1 MKKKRRLFAR
11 KITSIICIVS
21 LVLSFMPRLS
31 LVVNAET
38 SVEYI
43 DRIWNGSEV
52 TEETNS
58 VTEYIT
64 ISASTTSWGSAGTET
79 WYVLSSDITISS
91 RIEVS
96 GNANVILSDGC
107 TLTASEGIHVTGEN
121 SLTIYGQSIGN
132 GSLVSTG
139 ADRDAGI
146 GGNADEPCGTV
157 TINGGIVDAKGA
169 TADYQHVGDNIY
181 CGGAGIGSGSGH
193 YYKDNDNNTVTVYV
207 DSNGFITINGGT
219 VTATGQS
226 GGAGIG
232 GGYYSHFGTI
242 TINGGDVTT
251 TGSSAPS
258 NSGSAGIGGGTYCGE
273 GTIIINGGNIMSTG
287 RSAGIG
293 FGYWGTNT
301 NITINGG
308 TVEAKSSGYGCVG
321 IGGTSCKLTINGG
334 NVKGISSNQNSSPA
348 SGGKNYGSGIGGGN
362 SNGSS
367 TITLNWTSLDDRI
380 YLSSIFGK
388 TIKTAPGKY
397 FANENDPYVPLTV
410 NQINN
415 LTDTTL
421 VPVKTVVYREGAWNE
436 TKREVQFTNNEFF
449 TNGSNNT
456 LPYDD
461 FTYIESDVTSWT
473 DGIYVV
479 NSNLNIDE
487 LIDVS
492 GNVYLILADGYT
504 LNAGKGIHVP
514 KNSNLT
520 IYGQTEG
527 TGSLIASGSENQA
540 GIGGGANEN
549 SGNVTIHGGNITAEG
564 GGNAS
569 GIGGGNGGTGGEVT
583 IYGGTITANGGTD
596 ASGIGGGNSGAG
608 NSAIIYGGTVTANGN
623 SEAAGIGGSAGCTG
637 GAVSILGGEVSATG
651 GTGVGNGVNGSGG
664 AFSFTGGNLEATAS
678 DGSACF
684 GIDADTITLTWTSVS
699 DSIKSSSYSGTVAY
713 VDENRRFANE
723 SDIYTG
729 LASGDYADL
738 IDSTIIPNIYIT
750 VTADYIDATCNE
762 TDKVVTTTSCTVER
776 CISIE
781 DFNLPYITE
790 LNEGWYIIS
799 DSVNMNTRIPV
810 SGDVHLIL
818 ADGKTLTA
826 TKGINVTGEGNSLT
840 IYGQTEGT
848 GVLTITTPGSH
859 NSAIGGNDGESGGN
873 VTIKGGVI
881 TATGGGSAAGIGGG
895 RNANGGTLIIY
906 NGIVTVTGGKYGAGI
921 GSGLGNSSTHP
932 SGGEVNIYGG
942 NVTASGGSNS
952 AGIGGSRYANGAN
965 VSISG
970 GVVRATRIT
979 SSAYGIGQGSSGND
993 QGTLTLDWNDSVWD
1007 EDGNLILNEDGT
1019 PSMKIN
1025 AKNYGPSVTFNKNF
1039 VIIDTEEYLTAAT
1052 MSTANNKD
1060 VIPTRRV
1067 TPTVTVTI
1075 SSNIGLGSTVTPV
1088 VTGSADDKPNYTYD
1102 NDFITLEYK
1111 QKDADDSEYSPD
1123 FPTELGNYV
1132 VRAKVPATPDYF
1144 SGTGTAEFAI
1154 VPHTHDFKYTVG
1166 TGENSDTIT
1175 ATCANRDGN
1184 CALENA
1190 RITLKIIA
1198 PEKITYGD
1206 SNSASAT
1213 LDGLTDF
1220 NDITMKTIS
1229 EDDIIYYAAIK
1240 DGTAYTKDGGALQ
1253 SAPVDAGDYIAE
1265 ITVEEKTAFIGYT
1278 INKATTSIPV
1288 VSMSGYTYAGTVS
1301 GPSIPESYVGDGTPT
1316 FYYNSSNSNE
1326 GGTVWDGITNT
1337 SLDAGTYYM
1346 YAVIS
1351 DGANYNGCTT
1361 GTTEF
1366 TVSPKP
1372 VTVSGITAEGK
1383 TYDGTTSVT
1392 LSGSNA
1398 TINGIEDGDELTVT
1412 ATGVFENANA
1422 GVNKTVNIQT
1432 IKLGGSSK
1440 DNYVLAA
1447 LGQQTTATATIA
1459 QKSLSGAE
1467 VNLSTSSYVFD
1478 TSQKSVSVTSVK
1490 LENTVLS
1497 SNDFDVSGTLAATNV
1512 NTYTVTVTG
1521 KGNYKDTAT
1530 ADWTITNAQ
1539 MTVNAANVNKVYDG
1553 SGYGI
1558 VVEVENPASDYS
1570 VTYGEQEGTYEQDDS
1585 PTLTDVG
1592 SKTVFYKVTA
1602 ANYDDYTGSAKITI
1616 TAKSVTITGVETAN
1630 KVYDGGTSATVDV
1643 SSALIDGMVDGDDVS
1658 ISAGAAVF
1666 TDKNVGEDKE
1676 VTFTGFSLT
1685 GEKSG
1690 NYTLS
1695 AQPASVK
1702 ADITAKPVTIKGV
1715 QVSNKEYDGKTAA
1728 TVDISAAQID
1738 GMVDNDDVN
1747 ISAGTAAF
1755 ADKNVGKDKEVTFTD
1770 FVLTG
1775 DDANNY
1781 SLSAQPASVTAEITV
1796 KPVTITGVSAEDKV
1810 YDGTDKAEVN
1820 TESAQI
1826 TEIVEGDIVSISAG
1840 TAAFVDKNAGEDKEV
1855 TFTGFGLTGDDAAN
1869 YELSGQPSSAKADIT
1884 PRSITDVK
1892 VTLDKT
1898 ELTYNESEQTVNVTE
1913 VVTDNGISL
1922 TEDDYT
1928 VTGNTGKNRNDYTA
1942 IITGKG
1948 NFKDTA
1954 SVGWSITAGT
1964 MEVTVNNV
1972 NVEYDD
1978 QKHGIT
1984 VNVIKPGSGTVI
1996 KYGTEEGIYDLEE
2009 SPAIIKVGSIT
2020 VYFKVTDSY
2029 GNYND
2034 FTGSADITISEAD
2047 KTELNKTIKEAE
2059 DYLDSISDDDD
2070 YEDVADDL
2078 KEAIDKAKDF
2088 AKDPNV
2094 TAEEIAEKIKEILAE
2109 LEDAKAL
2116 VKAIDDENAAKLVEE
2131 EIEALKDDDDITLE
2145 DEEAVKAARDA
2156 YDKLTDYQKALIS
2169 DEALKKLT
2177 DTEAMIKAL
2186 KGKKYASYESDSE
2199 WTKGSD
2205 KVFKAGAKGS
2215 VRDEY
2220 TIEHFTGLKGD
2231 GKEIA
2236 NKYYTAKKGSVKIEL
2251 APKYLETL
2259 EVGKHVLT
2267 LMFDDADDLN
2277 IEFTVLAAED
2287 DIDDSKKTSDG
2298 DSKDES
2304 SKDTST
2310 DEKAKD
2316 AKVDV
2321 DGSATNNDATTD
2333 KANEPKNDSAAKTGD
2348 KAQPLLAFL
2357 IMIDAALAL
2366 NYVILRKRRGKRN
2379 N

>member
-1 MKKKRRLFAR
+1 M
-11 KITSIICIVS
+11 
-21 LVLSFMPRLS
+21 
-31 LVVNAET
+31 VNAET

-52 TEETNS
+52 TEETSS

-96 GNANVILSDGC
+96 GNVNVILSDGC
-107 TLTASEGIHVTGEN
+107 TLTASKGIHVTGEN

-193 YYKDNDNNTVTVYV
+193 NYKDNDNNTVTVYV

-293 FGYWGTNT
+293 FGYGGTNT

-308 TVEAKSSGYGCVG
+308 TVEAKSSGYGSVG

-334 NVKGISSNQNSSPA
+334 NVKGISSNQNSSPI
-348 SGGKNYGSGIGGGN
+348 SGGTNYGSGIGGGN

-397 FANENDPYVPLTV
+397 FANEADPYVPLTV

-436 TKREVQFTNNEFF
+436 TNHVVQFTNNEFF
-449 TNGSNNT
+449 TNGSNNA

-504 LNAGKGIHVP
+504 LNAGNGIHVP
-514 KNSNLT
+514 ENSNLT

-637 GAVSILGGEVSATG
+637 GAVYIFGGEVSATG

-664 AFSFTGGNLEATAS
+664 AFSFSGGNLEATAS

-699 DSIKSSSYSGTVAY
+699 DSIKSSSYNGTVAY
-713 VDENRRFANE
+713 VEEKRRFANE

-729 LASGDYADL
+729 LAPGDYADL
-738 IDSTIIPNIYIT
+738 IDSTIIPNIYKT

-762 TDKVVTTTSCTVER
+762 TDKVVTITSCTVER

-781 DFNLPYITE
+781 DFNVPYITE

-826 TKGINVTGEGNSLT
+826 TKGINVTGEGNSLI

-848 GVLTITTPGSH
+848 GVLTITRPDDY
-859 NSAIGGNDGESGGN
+859 NSAIGGNNGESGGN

-881 TATGGGSAAGIGGG
+881 TATGGSGAAGIGGG
-895 RNANGGTLIIY
+895 RNANGGTFNIY
-906 NGIVTVTGGKYGAGI
+906 NGIVTAKGGKNGAGI
-921 GSGLGNSSTHP
+921 GAGLGNSSTHP

-952 AGIGGSRYANGAN
+952 AGIGGGSYANGAN

-970 GVVRATRIT
+970 GVVRATRTT
-979 SSAYGIGQGSSGND
+979 SSAYGIGQGTRGND

-1025 AKNYGPSVTFNKNF
+1025 ATNYGPSVTFNKNF

-1052 MSTANNKD
+1052 MSTVNNED

-1154 VPHTHDFKYTVG
+1154 VPHTHDFTYTVG

-1175 ATCANRDGN
+1175 ATCANSDGN

-1278 INKATTSIPV
+1278 IEQKSVT
-1288 VSMSGYTYAGTVS
+1288 
-1301 GPSIPESYVGDGTPT
+1301 
-1316 FYYNSSNSNE
+1316 
-1326 GGTVWDGITNT
+1326 IT
-1337 SLDAGTYYM
+1337 
-1346 YAVIS
+1346 
-1351 DGANYNGCTT
+1351 
-1361 GTTEF
+1361 
-1366 TVSPKP
+1366 
-1372 VTVSGITAEGK
+1372 GITAKDKVYDGGINAAFDMNAASTDGKLTGDDLSIDTENAQATFANKNAADGKTVTFTGFALKGNDKDNYKLTAQPASTTANITPKEVTINNITALGK
-1383 TYDGTTSVT
+1383 TYDGGNNAGYDVDNASIDGKVT
-1392 LSGSNA
+1392 GDDLSIDTENA
-1398 TINGIEDGDELTVT
+1398 QATFDGVNAADNITVT
-1412 ATGVFENANA
+1412 FTGFAL
-1422 GVNKTVNIQT
+1422 K
-1432 IKLGGSSK
+1432 GSDK
-1440 DNYVLAA
+1440 DNYNLIAQPA
-1447 LGQQTTATATIA
+1447 STTANITPKSITDATVTLDKTQLTFNGSEQSVNVTGVTTTDGMTLGSDDYTI
-1459 QKSLSGAE
+1459 SG
-1467 VNLSTSSYVFD
+1467 NTGMNKDDY
-1478 TSQKSVSVTSVK
+1478 SVTI
-1490 LENTVLS
+1490 T
-1497 SNDFDVSGTLAATNV
+1497 GT
-1512 NTYTVTVTG
+1512 
-1521 KGNYKDTAT
+1521 GNFKDTAT
-1530 ADWTITNAQ
+1530 ADWKILAKA
-1539 MTVNAANVNKVYDG
+1539 MTVEASNVNVTYDG
-1553 SGYGI
+1553 SGHGISVIVMDPAGGAEVKYG
-1558 VVEVENPASDYS
+1558 NA
-1570 VTYGEQEGTYEQDDS
+1570 EGTYDLDDC

-1592 SKTVFYKVTA
+1592 TKTVYYKVTA
-1602 ANYDDYTGSAKITI
+1602 ANYEEYTGSASIKVN
-1616 TAKSVTITGVETAN
+1616 AKNVTIIGVKSDD
-1630 KVYDGGTSATVDV
+1630 KVY
-1643 SSALIDGMVDGDDVS
+1643 
-1658 ISAGAAVF
+1658 
-1666 TDKNVGEDKE
+1666 N
-1676 VTFTGFSLT
+1676 
-1685 GEKSG
+1685 G
-1690 NYTLS
+1690 NTE
-1695 AQPASVK
+1695 
-1702 ADITAKPVTIKGV
+1702 AD
-1715 QVSNKEYDGKTAA
+1715 
-1728 TVDISAAQID
+1728 VDISEAQID
-1738 GMVDNDDVN
+1738 GMVDNDDVS

-1755 ADKNVGKDKEVTFTD
+1755 ADKNAGKDKEVTFTD

-1781 SLSAQPASVTAEITV
+1781 SLSAQPASVTAEIAV
-1796 KPVTITGVSAEDKV
+1796 KPVTITGVSAVDKV

-1826 TEIVEGDIVSISAG
+1826 TEVVEGDIVSISAG
-1840 TAAFVDKNAGEDKEV
+1840 TAAFADKNVGEDKEV
-1855 TFTGFGLTGDDAAN
+1855 VFTGFGLTGVDAAN
-1869 YELSGQPSSAKADIT
+1869 YDLSGQPSSAKADIT
-1884 PRSITDVK
+1884 HKSITDVK

-1898 ELTYNESEQTVNVTE
+1898 ELTYNEAEQIVNVTE
-1913 VVTDNGISL
+1913 VITDNGISL
-1922 TEDDYT
+1922 TADDYD
-1928 VTGNTGKNRNDYTA
+1928 VTGNTGKNKNDYTV
-1942 IITGKG
+1942 IVTGKG

-1964 MEVTVNNV
+1964 MEVAVDNV

-1978 QKHGIT
+1978 QEHGIT
-1984 VNVIKPGSGTVI
+1984 VNVTKPASGAVI
-1996 KYGTEEGIYDLEE
+1996 KYGTEEGTYDLDE
-2009 SPAIIKVGSIT
+2009 SPAITKVGSIS
-2020 VYFKVTDSY
+2020 VYFKVTDSD

-2034 FTGSADITISEAD
+2034 FTGSADVTISEAD

-2156 YDKLTDYQKALIS
+2156 YDKLTDDQKALIS

-2186 KGKKYASYESDSE
+2186 KGKKYVSYESDSE

-2220 TIEHFTGLKGD
+2220 TIEHFIGLKGD

-2251 APKYLETL
+2251 APEYLETL

-2287 DIDDSKKTSDG
+2287 DIDDSKKSSDG

-2321 DGSATNNDATTD
+2321 DGSATNNDTTTD